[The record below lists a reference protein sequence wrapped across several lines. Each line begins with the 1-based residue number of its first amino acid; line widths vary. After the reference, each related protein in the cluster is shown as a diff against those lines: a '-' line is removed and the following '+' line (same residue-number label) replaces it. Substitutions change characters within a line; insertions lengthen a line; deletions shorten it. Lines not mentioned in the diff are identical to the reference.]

1 MFSLLVVMQD
11 DFVLEEFLAVEAKW
25 FEASHITSFT
35 AHHSYKLNYTA
46 HTQLYSTNSVIQHKH
61 HFIEF
66 KVNSTSKIKSKISK
80 ATLSPTTSF

>member
-46 HTQLYSTNSVIQHKH
+46 QTHTYNTNAI
-61 HFIEF
+61 IL
-66 KVNSTSKIKSKISK
+66 NSK
-80 ATLSPTTSF
+80 